1 MSNATATPG
10 RPTTKGSKTSND
22 KSNDAKPAR
31 KGVVSPAVLQRQ
43 KAAIRNVMRRYP
55 NTLKAL
61 AK

>member
-10 RPTTKGSKTSND
+10 KPTTKGAKATSND
-22 KSNDAKPAR
+22 NKPVR

-43 KAAIRNVMRRYP
+43 KEAIRSVMRRYP

>member
-10 RPTTKGSKTSND
+10 RPGAKTSND
-22 KSNDAKPAR
+22 NKPVR
-31 KGVVSPAVLQRQ
+31 KGVVSPAVLERQ
-43 KAAIRNVMRRYP
+43 KAAIRKVMRRYP